1 MKIFLDS
8 IKNPNNPLDWKVFR
22 NELDFLSFLATENP
36 REISLIS
43 FGEGFLC
50 VARYIRT
57 VVQHTIPYEFHVK
70 ESLEFDVKITRNT
83 NDYFVDHD
91 DDLRKDENGEYP
103 EYKRAEETTRYSNN
117 VNDYVRRVNLY
128 LSPKSIDEFGFWSR
142 EFKTKI
148 FNSINER
155 NNYYVEQKRL
165 RSISKSKVNKTNK
178 QRVTEADIIA
188 LVSRLLNS
196 SVKT

>member
-8 IKNPNNPLDWKVFR
+8 IKTPHNPLDWKIFQS
-22 NELDFLSFLATENP
+22 ELDFLSFLATEDP
-36 REISLIS
+36 RKITLIS

-57 VVQHTIPYEFHVK
+57 VVQHTIPYEFHIK
-70 ESLEFDVKITRNT
+70 ESLGFDVRVTRNT
-83 NDYFVDHD
+83 NDYFVDHN

-117 VNDYVRRVNLY
+117 ANDYVRRVNLY
-128 LSPKSIDEFGFWSR
+128 LSPKSIDEFGFWSP

-155 NNYYVEQKRL
+155 NNYYVEQQRL
-165 RSISKSKVNKTNK
+165 RGISKSKINKTNRHK
-178 QRVTEADIIA
+178 VTEANIIA
-188 LVSRLLNS
+188 LVSRLLDS
-196 SVKT
+196 KVKT